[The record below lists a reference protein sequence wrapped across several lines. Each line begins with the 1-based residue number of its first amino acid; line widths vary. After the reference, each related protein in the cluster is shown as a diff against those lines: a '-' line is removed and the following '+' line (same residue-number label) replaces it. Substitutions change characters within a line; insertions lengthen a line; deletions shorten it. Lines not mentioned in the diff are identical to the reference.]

1 VETESK
7 IPEQEPLAA
16 KDGITG
22 FAKQVLRYF
31 QDFIQTDFKRQQA
44 PRRRIV
50 FKSDSGFRMGVPLRK
65 YPALYEALIKKIQA
79 PISKGFEF
87 SIPKGRYTSPLSPT
101 LRDLIRQQVQAIPDE
116 AFEAIRASTLSYAE
130 SKRFDGSKHA
140 EKYVDDV
147 SVKFVEEAGQRI
159 VLLLLSL
166 LEEPFKQ
173 CSYSAVES
181 VYDIEADL
189 SDTITIPAIKQ
200 FPTALNTLITTG
212 DNKAF
217 IAVLDEFFSPLD
229 VRQSV
234 MIFFDEFATAD
245 VFLELRDLENTLST
259 TENQALYLYLGDIR
273 FGTASF
279 PMFYIPLEVEFEG
292 GGAAFNLRADPHLY
306 VNKRA
311 LDWIA
316 QEISAQNGRT
326 FISPALDRILY
337 LDETDSF
344 SEAAQRLTQGMV
356 KAIDLASE
364 IDFTAAQMKK
374 VSNSTLQMST
384 SMYLAVFDRSD
395 ESILSDY
402 EALLTAVEQDNLMA
416 QQMFT
421 NIVRG
426 MILEE
431 PHNSIPAI
439 EAEWDG
445 VLTPDRLIFASPI
458 PMNEEQRKIQIALK
472 TPDCNYIIVQG
483 PPGTG
488 KSHTIS
494 AIAFDS
500 ILNGQNILILSDKNE
515 ALDVVEDKLAQ
526 TLEKVRHAG
535 GDFPNPILRLG
546 KTNSYPKLMATATLE
561 RIKEQDR
568 AQKANAAHLDAETKE
583 THADLRSKV
592 EQTIS
597 AYTSVNLKDVEE
609 LHHLEAQIEKA
620 AKGITLKIRQQKE
633 SLPHFQKI
641 TASLETLSQD
651 NIKEYMNFLG
661 DDWRSATVL
670 LEEVCIASSAHH
682 MIAKGHRHSCLAL
695 FPSIHSGEIPV
706 LSQFINEYEQA
717 KWPIFGYFFV
727 KGKANAIT
735 QRLIQ
740 KLECSNNLDLHL
752 RVNEL
757 RKIVSVLEALKQS
770 AIQHKVKREHENLVY
785 QHLISGANPPDGF
798 THLGEI
804 VAAYQKAMPEGWPSK
819 EQMGSLIQILDLVR
833 MIAKYAIQWERISN
847 TLASAPSFDYVNDKT
862 RLETLHASRMSREID
877 HKFIR
882 FVENNKALARSL
894 GAVIKAKKQ
903 FPTDEF
909 DRFSQAFP
917 CIIAGIREYAQY
929 VPLKHQSFDVVVI
942 DEASQVSI
950 AQALPALLRAKRVVV
965 FGDEKQFSNV
975 KSQQASKERNA
986 TYTTELETFFRRKV
1000 SDSADRIQRLKQFD
1014 VKKSVLDFFKLI
1026 ANAEIMLKKHF
1037 RGYQELI
1044 SFSSV
1049 NFYEGRLQAIKI
1061 RSKPITDVIRFEVL
1075 NHDGRTEKKRNSNTV
1090 EAEFILAELKKLLA
1104 MDSPPTVGVITPFTE
1119 QQVYLSH
1126 FLKNDSDGDRF
1137 ERELRLKVMTF
1148 DTCQGEER
1156 ELIIYSLVATKDHDV
1171 LNYVFPASLEEDKDR
1186 IEEALKVQR
1195 LNVGFSR
1202 AQEGMLF
1209 VLSKPIDAFRGSI
1222 GKALRH
1228 YENVLTRRADLKDA
1242 VVESPME
1249 AKVLDWVQ
1257 KTAFYQSNIEQL
1269 ELMPQFPVGDYLK
1282 QLDPNYHHPAFR
1294 ADFLLTYYGEDRQ
1307 VRVIIEYDGFAE
1319 HFVNREKVTSANFDQ
1334 FYKASDIERQFI
1346 IESYGYK
1353 FLRLNRFNMGDDPIT
1368 TLSERLYQ
1376 LVDDI
1381 SKKKPLKSLD
1391 QIMAHTEG
1399 LANGDSKVCSR
1410 CEDILPLADF
1420 FDPELAKGAGAYGR
1434 VCMSCKSESKT
1445 VIRPKS
1451 VLTGRARKRYW
1462 GQRY

>member
-1 VETESK
+1 MDKESLISESEPIVE
-7 IPEQEPLAA
+7 
-16 KDGITG
+16 KDGIAG

-50 FKSDSGFRMGVPLRK
+50 FKNDSGFRMGVPLRK
-65 YPALYEALIKKIQA
+65 YPVLYDAIIKKIKA
-79 PISKGFEF
+79 PISKGLEF
-87 SIPKGRYTSPLSPT
+87 SIPKGRYTSPLSST

-116 AFEAIRASTLSYAE
+116 AFLEIRNSTLTYAK
-130 SKRFDGSKHA
+130 SKRIEGSKHA

-147 SVKFVEEAGQRI
+147 SIRFVEEAGQRI

-173 CSYSAVES
+173 WSYSAVES

-189 SDTITIPAIKQ
+189 SDTITIPAIEQ
-200 FPTALNTLITTG
+200 FPAALNTLITTG
-212 DNKAF
+212 DHALLT
-217 IAVLDEFFSPLD
+217 AVLDEFFSPSE

-234 MIFFDEFATAD
+234 LRFFDEFATAD
-245 VFLELRDLENTLST
+245 VFLELRDLENTLRT

-273 FGTASF
+273 FGTTNF
-279 PMFYIPLEVEFEG
+279 PMFYIPLEVEFDVS
-292 GGAAFNLRADPHLY
+292 ATAFNLRADPHLY

-316 QEISAQNGRT
+316 QEISAQSGRT

-337 LDETDSF
+337 LDENDSF
-344 SEAAQRLTQGMV
+344 LEAAQRLTQAMV
-356 KAIDLASE
+356 KAIDIASE
-364 IDFTAAQMKK
+364 IDFTAARMQK
-374 VSNSTLQMST
+374 VDNSTLQMST
-384 SMYLAVFDRSD
+384 SMSFAVFDRSD

-416 QQMFT
+416 QEMFT

-439 EAEWDG
+439 ESEWEG
-445 VLTPDRLIFASPI
+445 VLTSDRLIFASPI
-458 PMNEEQRKIQIALK
+458 PMNEEQRKIQIALN
-472 TPDCNYIIVQG
+472 TPNCNYIIVQG

-500 ILNGQNILILSDKNE
+500 ILKGQNILILSDKNE
-515 ALDVVEDKLAQ
+515 ALDVVEGKLAQ

-568 AQKANAAHLDAETKE
+568 AQKANASHVDTETQE
-583 THADLRSKV
+583 THADLRNKV
-592 EQTIS
+592 EKTIS
-597 AYTSVNLKDVEE
+597 AFTSINLKEVEE
-609 LHHLEAQIEKA
+609 LHQLEAQIEKVV
-620 AKGITLKIRQQKE
+620 KGITLIVRQQKE
-633 SLPHFQKI
+633 SIPLFQNI
-641 TASLETLSQD
+641 TAGLEKISSDKNREFL
-651 NIKEYMNFLG
+651 NFLG
-661 DDWRSATVL
+661 DDWRSANVL
-670 LEEVCIASSAHH
+670 VEELYIASSAHH
-682 MIAKGHRHSCLAL
+682 MITNGHSHHSLTL
-695 FPSIHSGEIPV
+695 FPTIHSGEISV

-727 KGKANAIT
+727 KGKVNAIT

-740 KLECSNNLDLHL
+740 RLECSNNLDLHL
-752 RVNEL
+752 RVNDL

-770 AIQHKVKREHENLVY
+770 ALQHKVKPDHESFIY
-785 QHLISGANPPDGF
+785 QHLMNETNPPDGLSYLADLIS
-798 THLGEI
+798 T
-804 VAAYQKAMPEGWPSK
+804 YQKALPQGWPSK
-819 EQMGSLIQILDLVR
+819 GQMGSLNQILNLVR
-833 MIAKYAIQWERISN
+833 MIAQYAVQWERISN
-847 TLASAPSFDYVNDKT
+847 TLVSAPSFDYVNDKT

-877 HKFIR
+877 HKFIK

-894 GAVIKAKKQ
+894 AAVIKAKKQ

-917 CIIAGIREYAQY
+917 CIIAGVREYAQY
-929 VPLKHQSFDVVVI
+929 VPLKYQSFDVVVI

-975 KSQQASKERNA
+975 KSQHASKERNA
-986 TYTTELETFFRRKV
+986 TYTTELETYFRRKV

-1061 RSKPITDVIRFEVL
+1061 RSKPITEVLRFEVL
-1075 NHDGRTEKKRNSNTV
+1075 NHDGRVEKKRNSNTV
-1090 EAEFILAELKKLLA
+1090 EAEFILSELKKLLELE
-1104 MDSPPTVGVITPFTE
+1104 SPPTVGIITPFTD
-1119 QQVYLSH
+1119 QQVLLSH
-1126 FLKNDSDGDRF
+1126 FLLNDSDGDRF
-1137 ERELRLKVMTF
+1137 NRELRLKIMTF
-1148 DTCQGEER
+1148 DSCQGEER
-1156 ELIIYSLVATKDHDV
+1156 ELIIYSMVATTTHDV
-1171 LNYVFPASLEEDKDR
+1171 LNYVFPASLEDDKDR

-1209 VLSKPIDAFRGSI
+1209 VLSKPVDAFRGSL

-1228 YENVLTRRADLKDA
+1228 YETVLTRRADLKDA

-1294 ADFLLTYYGEDRQ
+1294 ADFLLTYHGEDEQ

-1319 HFVNREKVTSANFDQ
+1319 HFVNRDKVTSANYDQ

-1353 FLRLNRFNMGDDPIT
+1353 FLRLNRFNLGDDPIT
-1368 TLSERLYQ
+1368 TLSARLYQ
-1376 LVDDI
+1376 LVEDA
-1381 SKKKPLKSLD
+1381 SKKKPLRSLD
-1391 QIMAHTEG
+1391 QIMAHTED
-1399 LANGDSKVCSR
+1399 LASGESKVCTK
-1410 CEDILPLADF
+1410 CANIFPLEKF
-1420 FDPELAKGAGAYGR
+1420 FDPELAKGTGAHGR
-1434 VCMSCKSESKT
+1434 VCMTCKSDSKPT
-1445 VIRPKS
+1445 F
-1451 VLTGRARKRYW
+1451 TGGRSKQRWSRRY
-1462 GQRY
+1462 

>member
-1 VETESK
+1 MDKESLISESEPIVE
-7 IPEQEPLAA
+7 
-16 KDGITG
+16 KDGIAG

-50 FKSDSGFRMGVPLRK
+50 FKNDSGFRMGVPLRK
-65 YPALYEALIKKIQA
+65 YPVLYDAIIKKIKA
-79 PISKGFEF
+79 PISKGLEF
-87 SIPKGRYTSPLSPT
+87 SIPKGRYTSPLSST

-116 AFEAIRASTLSYAE
+116 AFLEIRNSTLTYAK
-130 SKRFDGSKHA
+130 SKRIEGSKHA

-147 SVKFVEEAGQRI
+147 SIRFVEEAGQRI

-173 CSYSAVES
+173 WSYSAVES

-189 SDTITIPAIKQ
+189 SDTITIPAIEQ
-200 FPTALNTLITTG
+200 FPAALNTLITTG
-212 DNKAF
+212 DHALLT
-217 IAVLDEFFSPLD
+217 AVLDEFFSPSE

-234 MIFFDEFATAD
+234 LRFFDEFATAD
-245 VFLELRDLENTLST
+245 VFLELRDLENTLRT

-273 FGTASF
+273 FGTTNF
-279 PMFYIPLEVEFEG
+279 PMFYIPLEVEFDVS
-292 GGAAFNLRADPHLY
+292 ATAFNLRADPHLY

-316 QEISAQNGRT
+316 QEISAQSGRT

-337 LDETDSF
+337 LDENDSF
-344 SEAAQRLTQGMV
+344 LEAAQRLTQAMV
-356 KAIDLASE
+356 KAIDIASE
-364 IDFTAAQMKK
+364 IDFTAARMQK
-374 VSNSTLQMST
+374 VDNSTLQMST
-384 SMYLAVFDRSD
+384 SMSFAVFDRSD

-416 QQMFT
+416 QEMFT

-439 EAEWDG
+439 ESEWEG
-445 VLTPDRLIFASPI
+445 VLTSDRLIFASPI
-458 PMNEEQRKIQIALK
+458 PMNEEQRKIQIALN
-472 TPDCNYIIVQG
+472 TPNCNYIIVQG

-500 ILNGQNILILSDKNE
+500 ILKGQNILILSDKNE
-515 ALDVVEDKLAQ
+515 ALDVVEGKLAQ

-568 AQKANAAHLDAETKE
+568 AQKANASHVDTETQE
-583 THADLRSKV
+583 THADLRNKV
-592 EQTIS
+592 EKTIS
-597 AYTSVNLKDVEE
+597 AFTSINLKEVEE
-609 LHHLEAQIEKA
+609 LHQLEAQIEKVV
-620 AKGITLKIRQQKE
+620 KGITLIVRQQKE
-633 SLPHFQKI
+633 SISLFQNI
-641 TASLETLSQD
+641 TAGLEKISSDKNREFL
-651 NIKEYMNFLG
+651 NFLG
-661 DDWRSATVL
+661 DDWRSANVL
-670 LEEVCIASSAHH
+670 VEELYIASSAHH
-682 MIAKGHRHSCLAL
+682 MITNGHSHHSLTL
-695 FPSIHSGEIPV
+695 FPTIHSGEISV

-727 KGKANAIT
+727 KGKVNAIT

-740 KLECSNNLDLHL
+740 RLECSNNLDLHL
-752 RVNEL
+752 RVNDL

-770 AIQHKVKREHENLVY
+770 ALQHKVKPDHESFIY
-785 QHLISGANPPDGF
+785 QHLMNETNPPDGLSYLADLIS
-798 THLGEI
+798 T
-804 VAAYQKAMPEGWPSK
+804 YQKALPQGWPSK
-819 EQMGSLIQILDLVR
+819 GQMGSLNQILNLVR
-833 MIAKYAIQWERISN
+833 MIAQYAVQWERISN
-847 TLASAPSFDYVNDKT
+847 TLVSAPSFDYVNDKT

-877 HKFIR
+877 HKFIK

-894 GAVIKAKKQ
+894 AAVIKAKKQ

-917 CIIAGIREYAQY
+917 CIIAGVREYAQY
-929 VPLKHQSFDVVVI
+929 VPLKYQSFDVVVI

-975 KSQQASKERNA
+975 KSQHASKERNA
-986 TYTTELETFFRRKV
+986 TYTTELETYFRRKV

-1026 ANAEIMLKKHF
+1026 NNAEIMLKKHF

-1061 RSKPITDVIRFEVL
+1061 RSKPITEVLRFEVL
-1075 NHDGRTEKKRNSNTV
+1075 NHDGRVEKKRNSNTV
-1090 EAEFILAELKKLLA
+1090 EAEFILSELKKLLELE
-1104 MDSPPTVGVITPFTE
+1104 SPPTVGIITPFTD
-1119 QQVYLSH
+1119 QQVLLSH
-1126 FLKNDSDGDRF
+1126 FLLNDSDGDRF
-1137 ERELRLKVMTF
+1137 NRELRLKIMTF
-1148 DTCQGEER
+1148 DSCQGEER
-1156 ELIIYSLVATKDHDV
+1156 ELIIYSMVATTGHDV
-1171 LNYVFPASLEEDKDR
+1171 LNYVFPASLEEDRDR

-1209 VLSKPIDAFRGSI
+1209 VLSKPVDAFRGSL

-1228 YENVLTRRADLKDA
+1228 YETVLTRRADLKDA

-1294 ADFLLTYYGEDRQ
+1294 ADFLLTYHGEDEQ

-1319 HFVNREKVTSANFDQ
+1319 HFVNRDKVTSANYDQ

-1353 FLRLNRFNMGDDPIT
+1353 FLRLNRFNLGDDPIT
-1368 TLSERLYQ
+1368 TLSARLYQ
-1376 LVDDI
+1376 LVEDA
-1381 SKKKPLKSLD
+1381 SKKKPLRSLD
-1391 QIMAHTEG
+1391 QIMAHTED
-1399 LANGDSKVCSR
+1399 LASGESKVCTK
-1410 CEDILPLADF
+1410 CANIFPLEKF
-1420 FDPELAKGAGAYGR
+1420 FDPELAKGTGAHGR
-1434 VCMSCKSESKT
+1434 VCMTCKSDSKPT
-1445 VIRPKS
+1445 F
-1451 VLTGRARKRYW
+1451 TGGRSKQRWSRRY
-1462 GQRY
+1462 

>member
-1 VETESK
+1 M
-7 IPEQEPLAA
+7 
-16 KDGITG
+16 
-22 FAKQVLRYF
+22 
-31 QDFIQTDFKRQQA
+31 
-44 PRRRIV
+44 
-50 FKSDSGFRMGVPLRK
+50 SDTGFRMGVPLRK
-65 YPALYEALIKKIQA
+65 YPALYDALIKKIQA

-87 SIPKGRYTSPLSPT
+87 PIPKGRYTSPLSPT

-116 AFEAIRASTLSYAE
+116 AFEAIRASTLSYAG
-130 SKRFDGSKHA
+130 SKRIDGSKHA

-147 SVKFVEEAGQRI
+147 SIRFVEEAGQRI

-173 CSYSAVES
+173 SSYSAVES

-189 SDTITIPAIKQ
+189 SDTITIPAIEQ
-200 FPTALNTLITTG
+200 FPSALNTLITTG
-212 DNKAF
+212 DNAAF
-217 IAVLDEFFSPLD
+217 TAVLDEFFSPPE

-234 MIFFDEFATAD
+234 LRFFDEFATAD
-245 VFLELRDLENTLST
+245 AFLELRDLENTLST

-273 FGTASF
+273 FGTTNF
-279 PMFYIPLEVEFEG
+279 PMFYIPLEVEFG
-292 GGAAFNLRADPHLY
+292 GSGSAFNLRADPHLY

-326 FISPALDRILY
+326 FIPPALDRILY

-344 SEAAQRLTQGMV
+344 LEAAQRLTQGMV

-364 IDFTAAQMKK
+364 IDFTAVRMKK

-384 SMYLAVFDRSD
+384 SMYFAVFDRSD

-597 AYTSVNLKDVEE
+597 AYTSVSLKDVEE
-609 LHHLEAQIEKA
+609 LHQLEAQIEKA
-620 AKGITLKIRQQKE
+620 AKGITLKIRKQKE

-641 TASLETLSQD
+641 TASLDKISSD
-651 NIKEYMNFLG
+651 KIKEYMSFLG

-670 LEEVCIASSAHH
+670 LEEVCIASSAQH
-682 MIAKGHRHSCLAL
+682 MISNGHRHSSLAL
-695 FPSIHSGEIPV
+695 FPAIHSGEISV

-717 KWPIFGYFFV
+717 KWPVFGYFFV
-727 KGKANAIT
+727 KEKANAIT

-770 AIQHKVKREHENLVY
+770 AIQHKVKPEHENLVY
-785 QHLISGANPPDGF
+785 QHLISGANPPDGLS
-798 THLGEI
+798 HLGEL
-804 VAAYQKAMPEGWPSK
+804 VATYQKAMPEGWPSK
-819 EQMGSLIQILDLVR
+819 EQMGSLNQILNLVR

-847 TLASAPSFDYVNDKT
+847 TLASAPSFDYVNNKT

-877 HKFIR
+877 HKFIK

-903 FPTDEF
+903 FPTEEF

-929 VPLKHQSFDVVVI
+929 VPLKYQSFDVVVI

-950 AQALPALLRAKRVVV
+950 AQAFPALLRAKRVVV

-1075 NHDGRTEKKRNSNTV
+1075 NHDGRVEKKRNSNTL
-1090 EAEFILAELKKLLA
+1090 EAEFILAELKKLLEL
-1104 MDSPPTVGVITPFTE
+1104 DSPPTVGVITPFTE

-1126 FLKNDSDGDRF
+1126 FLKDDSDGDRF
-1137 ERELRLKVMTF
+1137 ERELRLKIMTF

-1156 ELIIYSLVATKDHDV
+1156 ELIIYSMVATKDHDV
-1171 LNYVFPASLEEDKDR
+1171 LNYVFPASLEQDKDR
-1186 IEEALKVQR
+1186 IEALKVQR

-1209 VLSKPIDAFRGSI
+1209 ILSKPIEAYRGSI

-1257 KTAFYQSNIEQL
+1257 KTAFYQSNIDQI

-1294 ADFLLTYYGEDRQ
+1294 ADFLLTYYGEDEQ

-1319 HFVNREKVTSANFDQ
+1319 HFVNRDRVTSANYDQ

-1353 FLRLNRFNMGDDPIT
+1353 FLRLNRFNLGDDPIT
-1368 TLSERLYQ
+1368 TLSARLYQ
-1376 LVDDI
+1376 LVEDVSI
-1381 SKKKPLKSLD
+1381 RKPLKSLD
-1391 QIMAHTEG
+1391 QIMVHTEG

-1434 VCMSCKSESKT
+1434 VCMSCKNEPKT
-1445 VIRPKS
+1445 VTRPRS
-1451 VLTGRARKRYW
+1451 VSTGRARKRYW
-1462 GQRY
+1462 GRRY

>member
-1 VETESK
+1 MDKESQIAESELIVE
-7 IPEQEPLAA
+7 
-16 KDGITG
+16 KDGIAG
-22 FAKQVLRYF
+22 FANQVLRYF

-44 PRRRIV
+44 PRRRII
-50 FKSDSGFRMGVPLRK
+50 FKNDAGFRMGVPLRK
-65 YPALYEALIKKIQA
+65 YPILYDAIIKKIKA
-79 PISKGFEF
+79 PISKGFEC
-87 SIPKGRYTSPLSPT
+87 SIPKGRYTSPLSAT

-116 AFEAIRASTLSYAE
+116 AFLAIRNNTLTYAKN
-130 SKRFDGSKHA
+130 KRIEGSKHA
-140 EKYVDDV
+140 EKFVDDV
-147 SVKFVEEAGQRI
+147 SIQFVEEAGQRV

-173 CSYSAVES
+173 WAYSAVES

-189 SDTITIPAIKQ
+189 SDIITVPAIEQ
-200 FPTALNTLITTG
+200 FPAALNTLITTG
-212 DNKAF
+212 DQALLT
-217 IAVLDEFFSPLD
+217 AVLDEFFSPSEI
-229 VRQSV
+229 RQS
-234 MIFFDEFATAD
+234 ILRFFDEFTTAD

-273 FGTASF
+273 FGTTNF
-279 PMFYIPLEVEFEG
+279 PMFYIPLEVEFDG
-292 GGAAFNLRADPHLY
+292 SAAAFNLRADPHLY

-311 LDWIA
+311 LDWVA
-316 QEISAQNGRT
+316 QEISAQSGRT

-337 LDETDSF
+337 LDENDSF
-344 SEAAQRLTQGMV
+344 LEAAQRLTQAMV
-356 KAIDLASE
+356 KGIDLASE
-364 IDFTAAQMKK
+364 IDFTTARMQK
-374 VSNSTLQMST
+374 VDNSTVQMST
-384 SMYLAVFDRSD
+384 SMCFAVFDRSD

-402 EALLTAVEQDNLMA
+402 EALLMAVEQDNLMA

-421 NIVRG
+421 DIVRG

-439 EAEWDG
+439 ESEWDG
-445 VLTPDRLIFASPI
+445 VLTPDRLISASPI

-472 TPDCNYIIVQG
+472 TPNCHYIIVQG

-500 ILNGQNILILSDKNE
+500 ILKGQNILILSDKNE

-561 RIKEQDR
+561 LIKEQDR
-568 AQKANAAHLDAETKE
+568 AQKANASHVDMETKE
-583 THADLRSKV
+583 THMDLRNKV
-592 EQTIS
+592 EQTIN
-597 AYTSVNLKDVEE
+597 AFTSVNLKEIEE
-609 LHHLEAQIEKA
+609 LHQLEARIEKA
-620 AKGITLKIRQQKE
+620 AKGFTLQIRQQKE

-641 TASLETLSQD
+641 MTSLEKISSDKNQ
-651 NIKEYMNFLG
+651 EYLNFLG
-661 DDWRSATVL
+661 DDWRSANDL
-670 LEEVCIASSAHH
+670 QEAIYIASSVHH
-682 MIAKGHRHSCLAL
+682 MIEMGHRHHSLAL
-695 FPSIHSGEIPV
+695 FPSIHSGEISV

-717 KWPIFGYFFV
+717 KWPIFGYFFI
-727 KGKANAIT
+727 KGKVNAISL
-735 QRLIQ
+735 RLIQ
-740 KLECSNNLDLHL
+740 QLECSNNLNLHL
-752 RVNEL
+752 RVSDL
-757 RKIVSVLEALKQS
+757 RQIVTVLEDLKRSALK
-770 AIQHKVKREHENLVY
+770 HRVKPEHENLIY
-785 QHLISGANPPDGF
+785 QHLMNGANPPDGLSE
-798 THLGEI
+798 LGDL
-804 VAAYQKAMPEGWPSK
+804 VSTYQKAMPQGWPSK
-819 EQMGSLIQILDLVR
+819 EQMGNLNQVLNLVR
-833 MIAKYAIQWERISN
+833 MIAQYAVQWERISN
-847 TLASAPSFDYVNDKT
+847 TLSSAPVFDYVNDKT

-877 HKFIR
+877 HKFIN

-894 GAVIKAKKQ
+894 SAVIKAKKQ
-903 FPTDEF
+903 FPVEEF

-929 VPLKHQSFDVVVI
+929 VPLKYQSFDVVVI

-975 KSQQASKERNA
+975 KSQHASKERNA
-986 TYTTELETFFRRKV
+986 TYTTELETFFRRKI

-1061 RSKPITDVIRFEVL
+1061 RSKPITEVLRFEIL
-1075 NHDGRTEKKRNSNTV
+1075 NHDGRVEKKRNSNTV
-1090 EAEFILAELKKLLA
+1090 EAEFILAELKKILELE
-1104 MDSPPTVGVITPFTE
+1104 SPPTVGIITPFTD
-1119 QQVYLSH
+1119 QQVLLSR
-1126 FLKNDSDGDRF
+1126 FLLNDSDGDRF
-1137 ERELRLKVMTF
+1137 NRELRLKVMTF
-1148 DTCQGEER
+1148 DSCQGEER
-1156 ELIIYSLVATKDHDV
+1156 ELIVYSMVATTGHDV

-1202 AQEGMLF
+1202 AKEGMLF
-1209 VLSKPIDAFRGSI
+1209 VLSKPVNAFRGSL

-1228 YENVLTRRADLKDA
+1228 YEAVLTRRVDLKDA

-1249 AKVLDWVQ
+1249 GKVLDWVQ
-1257 KTAFYQSNIEQL
+1257 KTTFYQSNIEQI

-1282 QLDPNYHHPAFR
+1282 QLDPNYCHPAFR
-1294 ADFLLTYYGEDRQ
+1294 ADFLLTYHGEDEQ

-1319 HFVNREKVTSANFDQ
+1319 HFVNRDMVTSANYDQ

-1353 FLRLNRFNMGDDPIT
+1353 FLRLNRFNLGDDPIT
-1368 TLSERLYQ
+1368 TLSVRLYQ
-1376 LVDDI
+1376 LVEDA
-1381 SKKKPLKSLD
+1381 SKKKPLRSLN
-1391 QIMAHTEG
+1391 QIMAHTED
-1399 LANGDSKVCSR
+1399 LASGESKVCTK
-1410 CEDILPLADF
+1410 CANIFPLENF
-1420 FDPELAKGAGAYGR
+1420 FDPELAKGTGAHGR
-1434 VCMSCKSESKT
+1434 VCMTCKSDLKPTFTGGRSKQ
-1445 VIRPKS
+1445 RWS
-1451 VLTGRARKRYW
+1451 RRY
-1462 GQRY
+1462 